1 MCADLPLGEI
11 VGSHP
16 TLPFLGLWP
25 TPGDTGRMSRY
36 TVVLQRL
43 GGQRWFAAVGRRLV
57 RLDRRVYQLTNGRW
71 SAIGKHGL
79 PSLLITTTGRKSGL
93 PRTQPLLYA
102 TDRDGYVVVGSNWG
116 QAHHPAWSSN
126 LLAQP
131 AAQVTVGNRQ
141 FDVRATL
148 VTGSERERLWQLVR
162 GVWPGYAAYADRAEG
177 RQIRIF
183 RLTPMNKSPQSQ

>member
-1 MCADLPLGEI
+1 
-11 VGSHP
+11 
-16 TLPFLGLWP
+16 
-25 TPGDTGRMSRY
+25 MSRY

-43 GGQRWFAAVGRRLV
+43 GSQRWFAAIGRRLV
-57 RLDRRVYQLTNGRW
+57 PLDRRVYQLTKGRW

-79 PSLLITTTGRKSGL
+79 PALLITTTGRKSGL
-93 PRTQPLLYA
+93 PRTQPLLYS
-102 TDRDGYVVVGSNWG
+102 TDGDGYVVVASNWG

-131 AAQVTVGNRQ
+131 AARVTLGNRE

-148 VTGSERERLWQLVR
+148 VDGSERERLWQLVQR
-162 GVWPGYAAYADRAEG
+162 VWPGYAAYADRAEG

-183 RLTPMNKSPQSQ
+183 RLAPESPSPQAH